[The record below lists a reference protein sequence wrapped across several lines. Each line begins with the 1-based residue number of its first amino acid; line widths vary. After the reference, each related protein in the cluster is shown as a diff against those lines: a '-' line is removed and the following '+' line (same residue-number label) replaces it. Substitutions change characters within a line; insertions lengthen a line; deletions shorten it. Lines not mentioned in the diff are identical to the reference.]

1 MFTSI
6 NPATGAKGDSFQELG
21 AEEIELALQRA
32 HNAYRSWRTTPL
44 EQRTQLLAA
53 IADKWEADKQHLAEV
68 AVREMGKTLKS
79 AVAEVEKCV
88 SGFRHYAE
96 HGPRYLEPVEV
107 ETATGHTIA
116 RWLPM
121 GPVLAIMPWNF
132 PYWQAVRFLAPT
144 IMAGNVA
151 LLKHASSVQGCGQLM
166 QQLVSAAGAP
176 DGLFQNLAIKSDKV
190 SDLIADKRVVA
201 VTLTGSEGAGA
212 KVAQAAG
219 KALKKVVL
227 ELGGSD
233 PLIVM
238 PSADLDKA
246 AKTAVTA
253 RVQNAGQS
261 CICAKRMIVHQDVY
275 GAFLERFTLGM
286 QAVKIGD
293 PMEDGVEMGPL
304 SSTEQRD
311 TVLEQVERAQASGAR
326 LLSGAEKIERDGA
339 WMTPGVLVDI
349 DPESD
354 VAKEEIFGP
363 VAAVYKAR
371 DIDHA
376 IALANDVPYGLG
388 SAVWTQDPGEIE
400 RFARDIESGMMAVN
414 SLLASTPEAPFGGVK
429 LSGHGRELGPWGLHE
444 FMNLKAVMFA
454 EEGERTGPKAGD

>member
-6 NPATGAKGDSFQELG
+6 NPATGEAGDRFEELDADG
-21 AEEIELALQRA
+21 IELALSRA
-32 HNAYRSWRTTPL
+32 QACYQAWRNSSL
-44 EQRTQLLAA
+44 DQRTRLLNA
-53 IADKWEADKQHLAEV
+53 IADQWEANKQHLAET
-68 AVREMGKTLKS
+68 AVREMGKPIGGAL
-79 AVAEVEKCV
+79 AEVEKCIA
-88 SGFRHYAE
+88 GFRHYAE
-96 HGPRYLEPVEV
+96 HGPRYLEPTEV
-107 ETATGHTIA
+107 KTPNGHAVA

-132 PYWQAVRFLAPT
+132 PYWQVVRFLAPT

-151 LLKHASSVQGCGQLM
+151 LLKHASSVQGCGALM
-166 QQLVSAAGAP
+166 QQLAQAAGAT

-212 KVAQAAG
+212 KVAAAAG
-219 KALKKVVL
+219 RALKKVVL

-238 PSADLDKA
+238 PSADLDLA

-261 CICAKRMIVHQDVY
+261 CICAKRIIVHADIY
-275 GAFLERFTLGM
+275 DAFLARFEAGM
-286 QAVKIGD
+286 KAVKIGD
-293 PMEDGVEMGPL
+293 PMAGDTVMGPL
-304 SSTEQRD
+304 SSEQQRD
-311 TVLEQVERAQASGAR
+311 TVLEQVERAQAEGAR
-326 LLSGAEKIERDGA
+326 LLFGAEKIDRPGA
-339 WMTPGVLVDI
+339 WMTPGILVDL

-363 VAAVYKAR
+363 VAAVYKVA
-371 DIDHA
+371 DIDEA

-388 SAVWTQDPGEIE
+388 SAVWTRDDAEIE
-400 RFARDIESGMMAVN
+400 RFARDIESGMTAVN

-429 LSGHGRELGPWGLHE
+429 LSGHGRELGPWGMHE
-444 FMNLKAVMFA
+444 FMNLKAVMY
-454 EEGERTGPKAGD
+454 GGGQPGD